1 VPRSMRDRLRVD
13 ASGVVLAEIDP
24 ASTPGVKSR
33 VKAEGRTGR
42 RQRLLREL
50 QEQLFAERQRSML
63 VVLQGMDT
71 SGKDGTITHVIAA
84 VNPQGA
90 TITSFKAPTEQE
102 RRHDFLWRIRRRLP
116 EPGHIGIFN
125 RSHYE
130 DVLAARVRKLAK
142 PEEIERRF
150 AAIERF
156 ERRLAA
162 DGTTIVKVCLH
173 ISAGEQR
180 RRLLARLEDD
190 TKRWKFNPGDL
201 DDRDRWAE
209 FQAAYEEAIRRTDA
223 DHAPWY
229 VVPADHKWYRNFAV
243 TEVLTETI
251 DEMDPHYP
259 QPVLDVPALRERL
272 DAAG

>member
-1 VPRSMRDRLRVD
+1 
-13 ASGVVLAEIDP
+13 VL
-24 ASTPGVKSR
+24 V
-33 VKAEGRTGR
+33 
-42 RQRLLREL
+42 
-50 QEQLFAERQRSML
+50 
-63 VVLQGMDT
+63 
-71 SGKDGTITHVIAA
+71 
-84 VNPQGA
+84 
-90 TITSFKAPTEQE
+90 
-102 RRHDFLWRIRRRLP
+102 
-116 EPGHIGIFN
+116 
-125 RSHYE
+125 
-130 DVLAARVRKLAK
+130 ARVRSLAK

-162 DGTTIVKVCLH
+162 DGTTIVKLCLQ

-180 RRLLARLEDD
+180 RRLLARLKDD

-209 FQAAYEEAIRRTDA
+209 FLAAHEEAIRRTDA
-223 DHAPWY
+223 DHSPWY
-229 VVPADHKWYRNFAV
+229 VVPPDHKWYRNFAV

-272 DAAG
+272 DSAG